1 MSAKKYDDVSI
12 YYDEP
17 RKRYIA
23 KITVEKGKPRKTV
36 YGKTE
41 EETLF
46 NARKLLYGTRDE
58 KFIVSKGM
66 PLVELLK
73 YNLERRDSAGK
84 VGDAQYVRT
93 TYIIKYVEKSE
104 IGNKNIR
111 DITEKDFQD
120 FFNKISKKYADSSIG
135 KYYTEINQ
143 ALKYAKK
150 KKIIEENV
158 LEDILRPKSSKDEKE
173 VIPLTTEEQKTL
185 TEYLKSVH
193 LSDYKHRN
201 ALLIQLYMGLRIGE
215 ALALQKND
223 IDLQK
228 RTIHIQ
234 RTLTQNRKKEII
246 IGKVPKTSAGN
257 RVLPIPDIIFDFVK
271 EQLELSKGNR
281 DDLLFVN
288 DDKLV
293 RHTCINDQLKRRLVK
308 LGIYNEGI
316 TTHSLRHTYATRCIE
331 SGMQPIVLSKLLGH
345 SDIRITLNTYVKIFN
360 QYQTEKSKEVE
371 EYYKNINLYNT
382 EPQLDNCDTVQE
394 EHTPTKSNII
404 QFPKRAIND
413 YYR

>member
-185 TEYLKSVH
+185 TEYLKSVP

-215 ALALQKND
+215 ALALEKND

-360 QYQTEKSKEVE
+360 
-371 EYYKNINLYNT
+371 
-382 EPQLDNCDTVQE
+382 
-394 EHTPTKSNII
+394 H
-404 QFPKRAIND
+404 
-413 YYR
+413 